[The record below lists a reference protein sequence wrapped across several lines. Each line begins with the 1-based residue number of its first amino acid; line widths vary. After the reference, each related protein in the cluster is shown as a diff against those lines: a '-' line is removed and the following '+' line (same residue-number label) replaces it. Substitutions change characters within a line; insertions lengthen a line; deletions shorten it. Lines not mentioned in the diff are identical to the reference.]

1 MRIVFYNLLWLIFLL
16 VASDGVASDGVA
28 REGVK
33 AGKDEYFYIRVF
45 GGFFPIPTRYHL
57 YINNDNGVSDVAKVI
72 HLRSPTYRFDLSK
85 VNDSYLDDDPM
96 MNSGYISVG
105 FNLDRTSVAGLKLF
119 KKIKKYG
126 LDVELYKLMAQEDRP
141 TANVNVVVISDGVN
155 YISIIDQD
163 LSLWLKLMQQYARFN
178 AIDSVREE

>member
-1 MRIVFYNLLWLIFLL
+1 MKIIFSNFLWLVLFFLM
-16 VASDGVASDGVA
+16 ASDGVA
-28 REGVK
+28 RESVES
-33 AGKDEYFYIRVF
+33 GKEDYFYISVF

-57 YINNDNGVSDVAKVI
+57 YIKNDNGISDAAKVI

-105 FNLDRTSVAGLKLF
+105 SNLDRTSVAGLKLF
-119 KKIKKYG
+119 EKTKRYG
-126 LDVELYKLMAQEDRP
+126 LNVELYKLVAQEKKLA
-141 TANVNVVVISDGVN
+141 TNVNVVIISDEVN

-163 LSLWLKLMQQYARFN
+163 LSLWLKLIQQYARFN
-178 AIDSVREE
+178 AIDSVKEE